1 MNREQ
6 ENTKLTLD
14 RNQSPEVSQMHTWI
28 ESGSAKV
35 QVEEKALTNPVLSPN
50 SFLPLYL
57 LFSMFNKSKTY

>member
-14 RNQSPEVSQMHTWI
+14 RNQLLGISQMQTWI

-35 QVEEKALTNPVLSPN
+35 QVEEKAPTNPVLSPN
-50 SFLPLYL
+50 SSLTLYL
-57 LFSMFNKSKTY
+57 SIFYVQ